1 MVMSMARGQN
11 PVVLLI
17 ASGALQRHPD
27 LRFVI
32 VECGAGWLAWLLQV
46 MDEQVERKHM
56 WMTPRLELK
65 PSEFFRREQFGQVR
79 PFGREQDEPAA
90 DDDSAAGQEQG
101 GVDPFADSGREL
113 AGDEAQ
119 HGERDEDQPG
129 DKGGQPESVADA
141 VRRLRVPGDEREQEV
156 HAAPADEHG
165 DVRPGDRR
173 VPYGPDVD
181 QGRLGSQFGNG
192 PDAEQEY
199 GGDGEGHRHGE
210 VSAPQAPLA
219 GQEQDEEQSTRQDER
234 TGHVHVSGAAF
245 GSCGHGAPRGHE
257 GDGGDEQAEAV
268 GGPQTAEL
276 GEQRGQRVAD
286 AGSDD
291 GDH

>member
-1 MVMSMARGQN
+1 MALDVSLGGDGQ
-11 PVVLLI
+11 
-17 ASGALQRHPD
+17 D
-27 LRFVI
+27 D
-32 VECGAGWLAWLLQV
+32 AGHGCREAADAEAQ
-46 MDEQVERKHM
+46 HAHG
-56 WMTPRLELK
+56 
-65 PSEFFRREQFGQVR
+65 REQFGQVG
-79 PFGREQDEPAA
+79 PGGGEQDEPAA
-90 DDDSAAGQEQG
+90 DDGSAAGQEQRA
-101 GVDPFADSGREL
+101 VDPFADPRREL
-113 AGDEAQ
+113 AGHEPQ
-119 HGERDEDQPG
+119 HGERDEDQPRHE
-129 DKGGQPESVADA
+129 GGQSEAVAGA
-141 VRRLRVPGDEREQEV
+141 VRRLRVAGDEREQEV

-173 VPYGPDVD
+173 VPYRPDVD
-181 QGRLGSQFGNG
+181 QGRLGSQFGSG

-199 GGDGEGHRHGE
+199 GGDGKAHRHGE

-257 GDGGDEQAEAV
+257 GDDGDEQAEAV
-268 GGPQTAEL
+268 GGPQSAEL